1 MTEWWAPESLHLTI
15 QVRGVVALTATPA
28 ALGHDLRE
36 GASQVIHQ
44 VYSMEHPANYVG
56 YEFTAA
62 PYAEQKIVHEPV
74 PDRKQIIA
82 IGKSVFYQST
92 LKRHGWWDDGEDEPR
107 PPFKMRAD
115 GAITVRKAD
124 LDDTPDGDHG
134 KSAQELADMVVAA
147 HGKSKLRG
155 DKVLESD
162 GVGIAHML
170 TSMSEKGPA
179 EEPERRALVISNFT
193 RTLLQKQQL
202 ASHILN
208 GELTLEDGETRLAK
222 PPVETGATAPSLS
235 MRSCS
240 AFAPR
245 GPHVHSRL
253 RLFQHTGRARLHRP
267 LRRHLR
273 PQAEPH
279 HVARRGSS
287 RRGLRGVGHASAR
300 LIGRAH
306 RNQGRLER
314 ALRQVHHRQSQE
326 RHRAQLR
333 RPGHGEV
340 LRDVLLQH
348 QPHVRLP
355 GPCPWLHHSSAPS
368 LRSHSRIKVGPHAAL

>member
-1 MTEWWAPESLHLTI
+1 MTEPWAPESLHLTI

-134 KSAQELADMVVAA
+134 KSSQELADMIVAA
-147 HGKSKLRG
+147 HGKSKRRG

-193 RTLLQKQQL
+193 RTLQQKQQL

-208 GELTLEDGETRLAK
+208 GELTLEDGETPLAK
-222 PPVETGATAPSLS
+222 PPVETGAKVVTHPSLGT
-235 MRSCS
+235 RSCS

-245 GPHVHSRL
+245 GPRVHSRL

-279 HVARRGSS
+279 HVAR
-287 RRGLRGVGHASAR
+287 
-300 LIGRAH
+300 
-306 RNQGRLER
+306 
-314 ALRQVHHRQSQE
+314 
-326 RHRAQLR
+326 
-333 RPGHGEV
+333 
-340 LRDVLLQH
+340 
-348 QPHVRLP
+348 
-355 GPCPWLHHSSAPS
+355 
-368 LRSHSRIKVGPHAAL
+368 